1 MAYAIFWK
9 ANLMEIA
16 PLLVEQRTT
25 GDEFRVVEKGMQ
37 KLQKVLYGRGVGA
50 VERRQS
56 EEALVFGWVELHRLS
71 RRMLELDAALAA
83 NRSR

>member
-9 ANLMEIA
+9 AILMEIA

-37 KLQKVLYGRGVGA
+37 KLQKVLSGRGVGA

-56 EEALVFGWVELHRLS
+56 EEALAFGWVELHRLS
-71 RRMLELDAALAA
+71 RRMLKLDAALA

>member
-1 MAYAIFWK
+1 
-9 ANLMEIA
+9 MEIA
-16 PLLVEQRTT
+16 PLLVQQRAT

-37 KLQKVLYGRGVGA
+37 KLQKLLSGRGVGL

-56 EEALVFGWVELHRLS
+56 EEALAFGWVKLHRLS

-83 NRSR
+83 NKSR